1 MLELI
6 EVGKTYG
13 AVTAL
18 EAVDLEVKPGE
29 IVALAGPSGAGKTT
43 ALHITTGV
51 LPPSRGKIKL
61 DGLDITGV
69 PAWKRD
75 IALVQESYALYP
87 HFTVFDNIAFPL
99 RSPNIGSPASEQQIA
114 DRVESIAGLVEIG
127 HLLQN
132 RIQHL
137 SGGQRQRVALARALV
152 REPKAFLLDEPIAHL
167 DAKLRYW
174 LQGELRRRLVAT
186 GKPCLWATPDG
197 REALSVADRIAV
209 ILEGRVA
216 QFGTPEEVFLK
227 PATARVAEVVSEPPI
242 SLLSGVVESPGPQL
256 RLDGVPTPLPL
267 AVEGENGLTP
277 GPVLAGIRPSSLRLG
292 NGSQGAVTRAQ
303 VLGREFTTRETVVS
317 VQLGGQALRV
327 LATPFSEYRI
337 DDIVDVE
344 WEGAKVYLFGVEKER
359 KLMCHTQVR
368 SRQLGTQGKGGRA

>member
-13 AVTAL
+13 AITAL
-18 EAVDLEVKPGE
+18 EAIDLEVKPGE

-69 PAWKRD
+69 PAWKRN

-99 RSPNIGSPASEQQIA
+99 RSPNVGSPASEQQIA

-137 SGGQRQRVALARALV
+137 SGGQRQRVALARVLV

-256 RLDGVPTPLPL
+256 RLDGVLTPLPL

-292 NGSQGAVTRAQ
+292 NGSQGTVTRAQ

-317 VQLGGQALRV
+317 VQLGGQTLRV
-327 LATPFSEYRI
+327 LAAPFSEYRI
-337 DDIVDVE
+337 DDTVDVE

-368 SRQLGTQGKGGRA
+368 SRQLGT

>member
-1 MLELI
+1 VLELI
-6 EVGKTYG
+6 DVGKTYG

-51 LPPSRGKIKL
+51 LPPSKGKIKL
-61 DGLDITGV
+61 NGLDITGV

-99 RSPNIGSPASEQQIA
+99 RSPNVGSPASEQQIA

-186 GKPCLWATPDG
+186 GKPCLWTTPDG

-209 ILEGRVA
+209 ILESRVA
-216 QFGTPEEVFLK
+216 QFGTPEEVFLN

-242 SLLSGVVESPGPQL
+242 SLLSGIVESPGPQL
-256 RLDGVPTPLPL
+256 RLDGVPIPLPL
-267 AVEGENGLTP
+267 SVERGNGLTP
-277 GPVLAGIRPSSLRLG
+277 GPVLAGIRPSSLQLG
-292 NGSQGAVTRAQ
+292 NGSHGAVTRAQ

-317 VQLGGQALRV
+317 VQLGGQTLRV

-337 DDIVDVE
+337 DDTVDVE
-344 WEGAKVYLFGVEKER
+344 WEGAKVYLFGVENER

-368 SRQLGTQGKGGRA
+368 SR